1 MEPRRGGRP
10 LYRPLNGEE
19 IRLIELYP
27 GNWNDP
33 ITCQLHY
40 VPLDES
46 PDFVAL
52 SYAWGDKSTLPEDIS
67 VNGRPRQVTQSLFT
81 ALRRLRSFGFTG
93 DESGPAVYFKT
104 NDFSQVPE
112 LQLNL
117 GKFRLWADALCINQ
131 KNEKDKEHQ
140 IPLMG
145 QIYRRAADVIVWLG
159 ENDPHDELLLRGLS
173 IMLNEYDRAANL
185 VGAKIDY
192 LVKHRGLERYIEAA
206 QRLLLRP
213 WFTRL
218 WVIQEIALP
227 KRKPPF
233 FFAGRSYYSLQ
244 SLISLSRSL
253 EKYKGT
259 ELTPVLWI
267 ARLLLEKNSLV
278 LFKTHH
284 AWKVSSAEG
293 GQGFDL
299 SFMNDFSRLFLITQ
313 SLVNGFRASL
323 PHDYIY
329 AILGLCGPQTLPPTL
344 APNYSKPF
352 AEVCRD
358 YAMTIIE
365 ETGSLRVLARQMN
378 SLDGVPSWVPDFSAD
393 NTDRWRPF
401 LTKTQLDRTAKFS
414 VDRSRM
420 LIMACEVG
428 RCTAICKLKDP
439 GIDRTQVL
447 HELRLFTM
455 ATAASSSLTYDNI
468 LKRLSIQCASAVW
481 DYWGHQLRAQ
491 GICYRIVLAVSIAIL
506 SGSTWPTWL
515 GDAQHFDFISR
526 KIIDELTGAV
536 PISTA
541 DGRLLFVHR
550 KDASPRHLDIL
561 VVPVNSP
568 FALLLR
574 RQESNTYSL
583 VSTCNLRQLD
593 SGYYAGLILEDF
605 ANSQELKS
613 FEII

>member
-1 MEPRRGGRP
+1 MGGRP
-10 LYRPLNGEE
+10 LYRPLHGEE
-19 IRLIELYP
+19 IRLIEIYP

-52 SYAWGDKSTLPEDIS
+52 SYAWGDNSTLPEDIN
-67 VNGRPRQVTQSLFT
+67 VNGRPRQITQSLFT
-81 ALRRLRSFGFTG
+81 ALWRLRSFGVTG
-93 DESGPAVYFKT
+93 DEGGPAVYF
-104 NDFSQVPE
+104 NRGHFSQLPE

-131 KNEKDKEHQ
+131 KNENDKEHQ

-145 QIYRRAADVIVWLG
+145 QIYRRASDVIVWLG
-159 ENDPHDELLLRGLS
+159 ENDPHDEPLLRGLS
-173 IMLNEYDRAANL
+173 IMLNEYDRVAEL
-185 VGAKIDY
+185 IGPDTGDD
-192 LVKHRGLERYIEAA
+192 LVKDRGLEKYIEAA

-227 KRKPPF
+227 TRKPPF
-233 FFAGRSYYSLQ
+233 FFAGRNHYRLR
-244 SLISLSRSL
+244 SLSSLSWSL
-253 EKYKGT
+253 EKYKGKD
-259 ELTPVLWI
+259 LTPVLWI
-267 ARLLLEKNSLV
+267 SRLLLEKNSLV
-278 LFKTHH
+278 LLPDMHQ

-293 GQGFDL
+293 VQGFDL
-299 SFMNDFSRLFLITQ
+299 SFTNDFSRRFLMIQ
-313 SLVNGFRASL
+313 SLVKGFRASL

-329 AILGLCGPQTLPPTL
+329 AILGLCGPQALPTTL

-358 YAMTIIE
+358 YAMATIE
-365 ETGSLRVLARQMN
+365 ETGSLRVLARQTN
-378 SLDGVPSWVPDFSAD
+378 SLTGVSSWVPDFSAD
-393 NTDRWRPF
+393 STDRLRLF
-401 LTKTQLDRTAKFS
+401 LTKTISDRTTRFS

-428 RCTAICKLKDP
+428 RCITICNLNDP
-439 GIDRTQVL
+439 GIDRTQIL
-447 HELRLFTM
+447 HELRLFM
-455 ATAASSSLTYDNI
+455 IATAASSSLSYDNI
-468 LKRLSIQCASAVW
+468 LTRLSIQCASAVW
-481 DYWGHQLRAQ
+481 DYWEHQLNAQ
-491 GICYRIVLAVSIAIL
+491 GISYKIVLAVSIALL

-515 GDAQHFDFISR
+515 GGAQNFDFISR
-526 KIIDELTGAV
+526 KTIEELTEAV

-550 KDASPRHLDIL
+550 KDASPRHRDVL

-568 FALLLR
+568 FAWLLR

-583 VSTCNLRQLD
+583 VSTCNLRQLEP
-593 SGYYAGLILEDF
+593 GYYAGLILENF
-605 ANSQELKS
+605 ANSRELKS
-613 FEII
+613 FEVI